1 MTNTKVLLFPQFS
14 KQLNPLQ
21 FWFSDVKG
29 KLRMTAKSL
38 VELNKVLQKFSDID
52 FGKYLSDAERYMSL
66 ALQKR
71 DF

>member
-1 MTNTKVLLFPQFS
+1 
-14 KQLNPLQ
+14 
-21 FWFSDVKG
+21 VKG

-38 VELNKVLQKFSDID
+38 AELNKVLQKFTDTD
-52 FGKYLSDAERYMSL
+52 FGKYLSDSERYMSL